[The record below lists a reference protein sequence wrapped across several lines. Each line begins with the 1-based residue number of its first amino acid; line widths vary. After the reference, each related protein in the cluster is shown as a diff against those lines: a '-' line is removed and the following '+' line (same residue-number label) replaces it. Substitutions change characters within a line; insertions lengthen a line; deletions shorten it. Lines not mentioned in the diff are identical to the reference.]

1 MTQTGS
7 ARFEGDSWDLA
18 SSVGLTATMVAAAR
32 AVAGRAPGALVND
45 QFAEPL
51 VRAVGVDFFVRM
63 ASGELD
69 PDELA
74 EDEANGL
81 RRFADAMAIRT
92 HYFDNFFL
100 DATRAGIRQAVILA
114 SGLDSRAY
122 RLRWPAGTIVFEV
135 DQPQVIDFKTTTLA
149 GLGAAPTTDR
159 RTVAVDLRDDWPTAL
174 QKAGFDNA
182 QRTAWIAEGL
192 LGYLSAE
199 AQDRLLDQ
207 ITAQSVPGSQFAT
220 EVLRDINRLNEEELR
235 GRMRRLAE
243 RFRRTSWDP
252 AAALAPRIRRRSA
265 WRPPARP
272 NRMLPAG
279 TSRLGGLGR
288 GRAGDHRHGRER
300 PGHLRA
306 RLAQCR
312 GSVTLFSMIGVN
324 PDPDVHLAV
333 DKLAEHHPDLDAGI
347 NSHEPSRL
355 LVVDALLCG
364 SDLVVDAAGGSPGS
378 IAGGAHFFGSS
389 SEDVAVLIWGER
401 PQLQALT
408 RAGWTLL
415 DGEAQLF
422 VQVVE
427 LGDDLCARILG
438 ELIERHAH
446 HRFGGQVRGAQQV
459 HDRLDGGGL
468 VGGLH
473 DGVCDLMPTFQRG
486 EQGIGDL
493 STGRGL
499 VVICHCISVERH
511 TSSCAMHLGP
521 PSGQLRAAER
531 QEPAIAFLGRPRP
544 VGTGFDNAVG

>member
-207 ITAQSVPGSQFAT
+207 ITAQSVPGSQSCAT
-220 EVLRDINRLNEEELR
+220 SIGSTKKNCGDAC
-235 GRMRRLAE
+235 G
-243 RFRRTSWDP
+243 
-252 AAALAPRIRRRSA
+252 A
-265 WRPPARP
+265 WRSGSGAMASTSTCRAWCISATARTRGPIWPTTAGEPPARAP
-272 NRMLPAG
+272 PTCWLNTDCRRSTATTPR
-279 TSRLGGLGR
+279 S
-288 GRAGDHRHGRER
+288 
-300 PGHLRA
+300 A
-306 RLAQCR
+306 R
-312 GSVTLFSMIGVN
+312 
-324 PDPDVHLAV
+324 
-333 DKLAEHHPDLDAGI
+333 
-347 NSHEPSRL
+347 
-355 LVVDALLCG
+355 
-364 SDLVVDAAGGSPGS
+364 
-378 IAGGAHFFGSS
+378 
-389 SEDVAVLIWGER
+389 
-401 PQLQALT
+401 
-408 RAGWTLL
+408 
-415 DGEAQLF
+415 
-422 VQVVE
+422 
-427 LGDDLCARILG
+427 
-438 ELIERHAH
+438 
-446 HRFGGQVRGAQQV
+446 
-459 HDRLDGGGL
+459 
-468 VGGLH
+468 
-473 DGVCDLMPTFQRG
+473 
-486 EQGIGDL
+486 
-493 STGRGL
+493 
-499 VVICHCISVERH
+499 
-511 TSSCAMHLGP
+511 
-521 PSGQLRAAER
+521 
-531 QEPAIAFLGRPRP
+531 
-544 VGTGFDNAVG
+544 

>member
-81 RRFADAMAIRT
+81 RRFADVMAIRT

-243 RFRRTSWDP
+243 RFRRHGLDLDMSGLVYFGDRTD
-252 AAALAPRIRRRSA
+252 ARTYLADHGWRTASA
-265 WRPPARP
+265 STTD
-272 NRMLPAG
+272 L
-279 TSRLGGLGR
+279 
-288 GRAGDHRHGRER
+288 
-300 PGHLRA
+300 
-306 RLAQCR
+306 
-312 GSVTLFSMIGVN
+312 
-324 PDPDVHLAV
+324 
-333 DKLAEHHPDLDAGI
+333 LAEHGLPPID
-347 NSHEPSRL
+347 
-355 LVVDALLCG
+355 
-364 SDLVVDAAGGSPGS
+364 
-378 IAGGAHFFGSS
+378 
-389 SEDVAVLIWGER
+389 
-401 PQLQALT
+401 
-408 RAGWTLL
+408 
-415 DGEAQLF
+415 
-422 VQVVE
+422 
-427 LGDDLCARILG
+427 GDDAPFG
-438 ELIERHAH
+438 E
-446 HRFGGQVRGAQQV
+446 
-459 HDRLDGGGL
+459 
-468 VGGLH
+468 
-473 DGVCDLMPTFQRG
+473 
-486 EQGIGDL
+486 
-493 STGRGL
+493 
-499 VVICHCISVERH
+499 VIYVS
-511 TSSCAMHLGP
+511 
-521 PSGQLRAAER
+521 AELKQKHQDTR
-531 QEPAIAFLGRPRP
+531 
-544 VGTGFDNAVG
+544 

>member
-92 HYFDNFFL
+92 HYSDNFFL

-243 RFRRTSWDP
+243 RFRRHGLDLDMSGLVYFGDRTD
-252 AAALAPRIRRRSA
+252 ARTYLADHGWRTASA
-265 WRPPARP
+265 STTD
-272 NRMLPAG
+272 L
-279 TSRLGGLGR
+279 
-288 GRAGDHRHGRER
+288 
-300 PGHLRA
+300 
-306 RLAQCR
+306 
-312 GSVTLFSMIGVN
+312 
-324 PDPDVHLAV
+324 
-333 DKLAEHHPDLDAGI
+333 LAEHGLPPID
-347 NSHEPSRL
+347 
-355 LVVDALLCG
+355 
-364 SDLVVDAAGGSPGS
+364 
-378 IAGGAHFFGSS
+378 
-389 SEDVAVLIWGER
+389 
-401 PQLQALT
+401 
-408 RAGWTLL
+408 
-415 DGEAQLF
+415 
-422 VQVVE
+422 
-427 LGDDLCARILG
+427 GDDAPFG
-438 ELIERHAH
+438 E
-446 HRFGGQVRGAQQV
+446 
-459 HDRLDGGGL
+459 
-468 VGGLH
+468 
-473 DGVCDLMPTFQRG
+473 
-486 EQGIGDL
+486 
-493 STGRGL
+493 
-499 VVICHCISVERH
+499 VIYVS
-511 TSSCAMHLGP
+511 
-521 PSGQLRAAER
+521 AELKQKHQDTR
-531 QEPAIAFLGRPRP
+531 
-544 VGTGFDNAVG
+544 

>member
-220 EVLRDINRLNEEELR
+220 EVLRDINRLNEEEKKNC
-235 GRMRRLAE
+235 GDACG
-243 RFRRTSWDP
+243 
-252 AAALAPRIRRRSA
+252 A
-265 WRPPARP
+265 WRSGSGAMASTSTCRAWCISATARTRGPIWPTTAGEPPARAP
-272 NRMLPAG
+272 PTCWLNTDCRRSTATTPR
-279 TSRLGGLGR
+279 S
-288 GRAGDHRHGRER
+288 
-300 PGHLRA
+300 A
-306 RLAQCR
+306 R
-312 GSVTLFSMIGVN
+312 
-324 PDPDVHLAV
+324 
-333 DKLAEHHPDLDAGI
+333 
-347 NSHEPSRL
+347 
-355 LVVDALLCG
+355 
-364 SDLVVDAAGGSPGS
+364 
-378 IAGGAHFFGSS
+378 
-389 SEDVAVLIWGER
+389 
-401 PQLQALT
+401 
-408 RAGWTLL
+408 
-415 DGEAQLF
+415 
-422 VQVVE
+422 
-427 LGDDLCARILG
+427 
-438 ELIERHAH
+438 
-446 HRFGGQVRGAQQV
+446 
-459 HDRLDGGGL
+459 
-468 VGGLH
+468 
-473 DGVCDLMPTFQRG
+473 
-486 EQGIGDL
+486 
-493 STGRGL
+493 
-499 VVICHCISVERH
+499 
-511 TSSCAMHLGP
+511 
-521 PSGQLRAAER
+521 
-531 QEPAIAFLGRPRP
+531 
-544 VGTGFDNAVG
+544 

>member
-182 QRTAWIAEGL
+182 
-192 LGYLSAE
+192 
-199 AQDRLLDQ
+199 
-207 ITAQSVPGSQFAT
+207 
-220 EVLRDINRLNEEELR
+220 
-235 GRMRRLAE
+235 
-243 RFRRTSWDP
+243 
-252 AAALAPRIRRRSA
+252 
-265 WRPPARP
+265 
-272 NRMLPAG
+272 
-279 TSRLGGLGR
+279 
-288 GRAGDHRHGRER
+288 
-300 PGHLRA
+300 
-306 RLAQCR
+306 
-312 GSVTLFSMIGVN
+312 
-324 PDPDVHLAV
+324 
-333 DKLAEHHPDLDAGI
+333 
-347 NSHEPSRL
+347 
-355 LVVDALLCG
+355 
-364 SDLVVDAAGGSPGS
+364 
-378 IAGGAHFFGSS
+378 
-389 SEDVAVLIWGER
+389 
-401 PQLQALT
+401 
-408 RAGWTLL
+408 
-415 DGEAQLF
+415 
-422 VQVVE
+422 
-427 LGDDLCARILG
+427 
-438 ELIERHAH
+438 
-446 HRFGGQVRGAQQV
+446 
-459 HDRLDGGGL
+459 
-468 VGGLH
+468 
-473 DGVCDLMPTFQRG
+473 
-486 EQGIGDL
+486 
-493 STGRGL
+493 
-499 VVICHCISVERH
+499 
-511 TSSCAMHLGP
+511 
-521 PSGQLRAAER
+521 
-531 QEPAIAFLGRPRP
+531 
-544 VGTGFDNAVG
+544 

>member
-81 RRFADAMAIRT
+81 RWFADAMAIRT

-243 RFRRTSWDP
+243 RFRRHGLDLDMSGLVYFGDRTD
-252 AAALAPRIRRRSA
+252 ARTYLADHGWRTASA
-265 WRPPARP
+265 STTD
-272 NRMLPAG
+272 L
-279 TSRLGGLGR
+279 
-288 GRAGDHRHGRER
+288 
-300 PGHLRA
+300 
-306 RLAQCR
+306 
-312 GSVTLFSMIGVN
+312 
-324 PDPDVHLAV
+324 
-333 DKLAEHHPDLDAGI
+333 LAEHGLPPID
-347 NSHEPSRL
+347 
-355 LVVDALLCG
+355 
-364 SDLVVDAAGGSPGS
+364 
-378 IAGGAHFFGSS
+378 
-389 SEDVAVLIWGER
+389 
-401 PQLQALT
+401 
-408 RAGWTLL
+408 
-415 DGEAQLF
+415 
-422 VQVVE
+422 
-427 LGDDLCARILG
+427 GDDAPFG
-438 ELIERHAH
+438 E
-446 HRFGGQVRGAQQV
+446 
-459 HDRLDGGGL
+459 
-468 VGGLH
+468 
-473 DGVCDLMPTFQRG
+473 
-486 EQGIGDL
+486 
-493 STGRGL
+493 
-499 VVICHCISVERH
+499 VIYVS
-511 TSSCAMHLGP
+511 
-521 PSGQLRAAER
+521 AELKQKHQDTR
-531 QEPAIAFLGRPRP
+531 
-544 VGTGFDNAVG
+544 

>member
-207 ITAQSVPGSQFAT
+207 ITAQSVPAASSPPKSCATSIGSTKKNCGDAC
-220 EVLRDINRLNEEELR
+220 
-235 GRMRRLAE
+235 G
-243 RFRRTSWDP
+243 
-252 AAALAPRIRRRSA
+252 A
-265 WRPPARP
+265 WRSGSGAMASTSTCRAWCISATARTRGPIWPTTAGEPPARAP
-272 NRMLPAG
+272 PTCWLNTDCRRSTATTPR
-279 TSRLGGLGR
+279 S
-288 GRAGDHRHGRER
+288 
-300 PGHLRA
+300 A
-306 RLAQCR
+306 R
-312 GSVTLFSMIGVN
+312 
-324 PDPDVHLAV
+324 
-333 DKLAEHHPDLDAGI
+333 
-347 NSHEPSRL
+347 
-355 LVVDALLCG
+355 
-364 SDLVVDAAGGSPGS
+364 
-378 IAGGAHFFGSS
+378 
-389 SEDVAVLIWGER
+389 
-401 PQLQALT
+401 
-408 RAGWTLL
+408 
-415 DGEAQLF
+415 
-422 VQVVE
+422 
-427 LGDDLCARILG
+427 
-438 ELIERHAH
+438 
-446 HRFGGQVRGAQQV
+446 
-459 HDRLDGGGL
+459 
-468 VGGLH
+468 
-473 DGVCDLMPTFQRG
+473 
-486 EQGIGDL
+486 
-493 STGRGL
+493 
-499 VVICHCISVERH
+499 
-511 TSSCAMHLGP
+511 
-521 PSGQLRAAER
+521 
-531 QEPAIAFLGRPRP
+531 
-544 VGTGFDNAVG
+544 